1 MSTMPF
7 FIRRMDTKGYIKAAE
22 VPPRAFPLVS
32 FAYLT
37 GGEILVEA
45 EGELFHCTAGHLF
58 LLPENRPFS
67 ILYYRD
73 AHGYTG
79 GFPASMAGEKA
90 LIAQPLHFAFW
101 FEEAQFAGELF
112 NMMARASEKN
122 KGEFIQN
129 AVRLLLD
136 MLPANVCGHPGASN
150 FLRQIFNPDLPFGEL
165 EDYAREASLTP
176 NGFCRMIRRETGRS
190 PGEWIAIARLT
201 RAKHFLQ
208 ETEMPVLDV
217 AFAVGLSDQSYFS
230 RFFRKQTGMT
240 PLEFRQKMREAH
252 K

>member
-1 MSTMPF
+1 MSPMPF

-73 AHGYTG
+73 AHGFTG

-136 MLPANVCGHPGASN
+136 MLPANVCGHPGAGN

>member
-1 MSTMPF
+1 MPF

-165 EDYAREASLTP
+165 DGKLMLDRAL
-176 NGFCRMIRRETGRS
+176 IRAFPPEKAAKLSFLCETVFTAVII
-190 PGEWIAIARLT
+190 PAA
-201 RAKHFLQ
+201 A
-208 ETEMPVLDV
+208 VLV
-217 AFAVGLSDQSYFS
+217 FSGYMNISALIFFFYIFAVEIFE
-230 RFFRKQTGMT
+230 KI
-240 PLEFRQKMREAH
+240 
-252 K
+252 